1 MFYILWVYNKTIDM
15 APGVQNQI
23 NFRCRMD
30 FDDDLPVQLNRLVN
44 LNHFQLNCWQTT
56 HLYNLFL

>member
-30 FDDDLPVQLNRLVN
+30 FDDDLPVQLIRLVN
-44 LNHFQLNCWQTT
+44 LNHFQLNCW
-56 HLYNLFL
+56 